1 MGIQFSGELKIVP
14 NIHNGLGNYYLYQE
28 YSPAIVPGAI
38 IFPDHIYSVGSLNP
52 NEIGQTGGSTAT
64 QIYINVLDSISTD
77 NTTKTFNLTSNFS
90 AVTVD
95 SPHALL
101 ITLGNM
107 ILTPYVINTYEQY
120 IFPQEMDVVPSGN
133 YTVSSNV
140 ITFADAPLTTQR
152 FYGRLLGTYINTTD
166 TVTRN
171 VFRAVPVV
179 LS

>member
-1 MGIQFSGELKIVP
+1 VASALTLRTLSNSGDTTKSAPLT
-14 NIHNGLGNYYLYQE
+14 N
-28 YSPAIVPGAI
+28 A
-38 IFPDHIYSVGSLNP
+38 
-52 NEIGQTGGSTAT
+52 EIDQNLINLRNAAT
-64 QIYINVLDSISTD
+64 VTVLDDLTNSFD

>member
-1 MGIQFSGELKIVP
+1 MASALTLRTLSNSGDTTKGTPLT
-14 NIHNGLGNYYLYQE
+14 N
-28 YSPAIVPGAI
+28 A
-38 IFPDHIYSVGSLNP
+38 
-52 NEIGQTGGSTAT
+52 EIDQNLINLRNAAT
-64 QIYINVLDSISTD
+64 VTVLDDLTNSFD
-77 NTTKTFNLTSNFS
+77 NTTKTFNLTSNFN

-120 IFPQEMDVVPSGN
+120 IFPQEMEVVPNGN

-152 FYGRLLGTYINTTD
+152 FYGRILGTYVNTAD